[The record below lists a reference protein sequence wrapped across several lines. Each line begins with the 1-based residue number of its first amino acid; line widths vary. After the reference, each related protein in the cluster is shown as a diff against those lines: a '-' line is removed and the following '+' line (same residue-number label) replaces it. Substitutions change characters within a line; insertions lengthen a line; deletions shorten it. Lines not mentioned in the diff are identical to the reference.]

1 MPDLLK
7 PEDFQSLRA
16 PLIITVKIGEAVEVI
31 ELSVN
36 TVKALPAH
44 RFRDAPF
51 SLTLSGPRSPLLP
64 QASYAVQHPV
74 LGTVQLFM
82 VPVGQ
87 DEQSTQYEVT
97 FN

>member
-7 PEDFQSLRA
+7 PEDFQSLA
-16 PLIITVKIGEAVEVI
+16 VPLTITVKVGEATTAVELAV
-31 ELSVN
+31 LA
-36 TVKALPAH
+36 VKVLPAH

-51 SLTLSGPRSPLLP
+51 SLLLSGPRSQLLP
-64 QASYAVQHPV
+64 QASYPVRHPA
-74 LGTVQLFM
+74 LGIVQLFL

-87 DEQSTQYEVT
+87 DAQSTEYEVT